1 LEKPFEG
8 QVLLAA
14 IKTLIKKSGWWER
27 QIESPSHDES
37 GLIRIHLRICR
48 RGKNAAPIFTSFPSV
63 AIAFDR
69 SITMD
74 IPRVFR
80 VTIADVVM
88 R

>member
-1 LEKPFEG
+1 
-8 QVLLAA
+8 V
-14 IKTLIKKSGWWER
+14 T
-27 QIESPSHDES
+27 SHDEI
-37 GLIRIHLRICR
+37 GLIRIHLRICIDEE
-48 RGKNAAPIFTSFPSV
+48 KNADLIFTSFPSV

-74 IPRVFR
+74 IPRVFW

>member
-1 LEKPFEG
+1 M
-8 QVLLAA
+8 
-14 IKTLIKKSGWWER
+14 T
-27 QIESPSHDES
+27 SHDEIGWMS
-37 GLIRIHLRICR
+37 IHLRISIDEE
-48 RGKNAAPIFTSFPSV
+48 KNADPIFTRFPSV

-80 VTIADVVM
+80 VIIADVM